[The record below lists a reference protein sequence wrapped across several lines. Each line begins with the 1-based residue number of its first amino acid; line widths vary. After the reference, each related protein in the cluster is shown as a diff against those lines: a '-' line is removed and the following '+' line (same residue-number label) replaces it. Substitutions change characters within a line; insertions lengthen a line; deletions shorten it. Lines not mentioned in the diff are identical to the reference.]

1 MSNFEPR
8 SFQVT
13 GLSAMNRANEE
24 YKKWLLVMPCG
35 AGKTKTFLF
44 WLSLKPASDPI
55 FPIWIAVHEGELV
68 AQWLEALGELFEF
81 GDYCGI
87 SAKAPIAKAD
97 RKHLG
102 LRRGA
107 RIVVCMEGRIARS
120 ISEADRF
127 ELSPRSVCVDEAHL
141 LVYRAG
147 VRVARRWMQRTN
159 HDSKYIGLT
168 GSACNH
174 EKNLIQVADV
184 WPRECWVTP
193 VSNAEL
199 TAAGYWAPQD
209 YMEIPEPYLGKAEK
223 LFKGL
228 FDRGETF
235 EEDCKG
241 NLSTSASNVMKALM
255 PDMLEVLGTIE
266 RRASESYFIFCADT
280 THAQRMSEELTSLWG
295 YPVPVVTGE
304 TNPDVRAKVLRGLR
318 DGTVAAVCLVGCWLC
333 GTDIK
338 NCKTVIFATYK
349 GSYPEFIQMATRGV
363 RPGILDCV
371 GLPLRVYDLAG
382 NVGKHGLIEDAK
394 FGPEDDLHMI
404 NAGKFR
410 HAAAL
415 MCQNPE
421 CLAVHKTFPKPYL
434 LNQEGILV
442 KSSPSSGLWG
452 DLEPIHEGTPI
463 ACPECGTQMT
473 ADLSQ
478 VNAFLEWKWGGSDSE
493 SMPSS
498 SGLALGPQYS
508 TPVTYGLLADMGWYS
523 KALKKKADQEEAQ
536 KAKDNSEQWV
546 LKCDR
551 WRVLYSQAKQRGE
564 ISKALGPSFT
574 ENFRLCSDAKIREEM
589 TRDYPSLMK
598 GLMLSIGQ
606 AFDRGA
612 DPLSVYTLVSMY
624 PKITEVAYGENP
636 SGESAVASEASKLPH
651 GYTPKRTQPVKVHET
666 LLLFGFTKGVR
677 WLVKGAE
684 NLEIALDLISA
695 WTFSYMEVY
704 EEKSRVAQSMG
715 DFSTSTNAKNS
726 SRLIAGMLE
735 ILNTIKQDP
744 YAF

>member
-1 MSNFEPR
+1 MSNFVPR

-13 GLSAMNRANEE
+13 GLAQMDRANEE

-35 AGKTKTFLF
+35 AGKTKTFLY
-44 WLSLKPASDPI
+44 WLSLKPANDPI

-68 AQWLEALGELFEF
+68 GQWLEALSELFEF
-81 GDYCGI
+81 GEFCGI
-87 SAKAPIAKAD
+87 CSKAPIGKNE

-107 RIVVCMEGRIARS
+107 RIVVTMEGRVARS
-120 ISEADRF
+120 ISEADR
-127 ELSPRSVCVDEAHL
+127 LDLAPRSICVDEAHL

-147 VRVARRWMQRTN
+147 VRVARRWMQRTY

-174 EKNLIQVADV
+174 EKNMIQVEDV
-184 WPRECWVTP
+184 WPREYWVTP

-199 TAAGYWAPQD
+199 TEAGYWAPQD
-209 YMEIPEPYLGKAEK
+209 YMEIPEPYLQKAEK

-228 FDRGETF
+228 FDWGETF
-235 EEDCKG
+235 EQDCNG

-255 PDMLEVLGTIE
+255 PDMLEVLRGVE
-266 RRASESYFIFCADT
+266 RRASESYMIFCADKA
-280 THAQRMSEELTSLWG
+280 HADRMAENLAESWG
-295 YPVPVVTGE
+295 FPVVVVTGD
-304 TNPDVRAKVLRGLR
+304 TNPTERATVLQGLR

-338 NCKTVIFATYK
+338 NCKTVVFTTYK

-363 RPGILDCV
+363 RPGEGDCT

-404 NAGKFR
+404 DAGKFR
-410 HAAAL
+410 NASAL

-421 CLAVHKTFPKPYL
+421 CLCVHKSFPKPYL
-434 LNQEGILV
+434 LNQEGVLV
-442 KSSPSSGLWG
+442 KGSPSSGLWQ
-452 DLEPIHEGTPI
+452 DLEPIHPATPI
-463 ACPECGTQMT
+463 ACPECSTQMT
-473 ADLSQ
+473 VDLRQ
-478 VNAFLEWKWGGSDSE
+478 LDRFLEWKWGGSDPE
-493 SMPSS
+493 DMPRT

-508 TPVTYGLLADMGWYS
+508 TPVTYGLLADLGWYS
-523 KALKKKADQEEAQ
+523 KALKKKGEADAEQVI
-536 KAKDNSEQWV
+536 KDNSEAWV
-546 LKCDR
+546 IKCDK

-574 ENFRLCSDAKIREEM
+574 ATFRTCPESRIRSEM
-589 TRDYPSLMK
+589 TKDYSSLMK

-606 AFDRGA
+606 AFDRGS
-612 DPLSVYTLVSMY
+612 DPLGVYALVSMY
-624 PKITEVAYGENP
+624 PRISEVAYGENDE
-636 SGESAVASEASKLPH
+636 GESAVASSVEKLPE
-651 GYTPKRTQPVKVHET
+651 GYVPQKIRSVKVQET
-666 LLLFGFTKGVR
+666 VLLFGFTKGVR

-684 NLEIALDLISA
+684 NLEISLDLISG
-695 WTFSYMEVY
+695 WILQYFEQYQ
-704 EEKSRVAQSMG
+704 EKSRVALSM
-715 DFSTSTNAKNS
+715 DDHSTSRNALDS
-726 SRLIAGMLE
+726 SRLIEGMLQ
-735 ILNTIKQDP
+735 ILDTIKQDP